1 MRTTTET
8 SKMTQTL
15 SEIVYADALH
25 FLTRYFNQFDEL
37 ELKEHDTLTVQDV
50 VDALGYASFE
60 DHYHSDVAYISD
72 VRTLKSL
79 RDEIHNRFYQ

>member
-1 MRTTTET
+1 MTTET

-15 SEIVYADALH
+15 SEIVYADALF

-37 ELKEHDTLTVQDV
+37 ELQEHDTLTVQDI

-60 DHYHSDVAYISD
+60 DQYHPDVAYISD
-72 VRTLKSL
+72 VRVLKRL
-79 RDEIHNRFYQ
+79 RDEIQTKFYN